1 MAIKKEGLILFKF
14 FLLFFILFFVIINWN
29 KISWIFNYKALY
41 LTFSNWLS
49 KEKTKN
55 PLISFPNPT
64 LAPSTTFSFSEKENS
79 IEIPSIEISAPIFLV
94 KSTDEKKIL
103 ENLDR
108 GVVMFE
114 DYALPSKEGAT
125 VILGHSAMHDWPKS
139 NPAWVFT
146 YLRDVK
152 EGDEIIINFEHRKYI
167 YYVTKK
173 FILKEGEDL
182 PKVEN
187 GNILFLVTCWP
198 PGRLSFKQKL
208 VVEAKLKNN

>member
-1 MAIKKEGLILFKF
+1 MEAKKEKLTLLKF
-14 FLLFFILFFVIINWN
+14 FLFFFLIFFVIINWN
-29 KISWIFNYKALY
+29 RISWLFNYKAIS
-41 LTFSNWLS
+41 LTFLNWLS
-49 KEKTKN
+49 KEKSKGAFQT
-55 PLISFPNPT
+55 PILTPSSSFP
-64 LAPSTTFSFSEKENS
+64 FSEKENS

-94 KSTDEKKIL
+94 KSADEKKIL

-146 YLRDVK
+146 YLRDIK
-152 EGDEIIINFEHRKYI
+152 EGDEIFINFEHRKYI
-167 YYVTKK
+167 YYVTEK
-173 FILKEGEDL
+173 FVLKEGEDF

-187 GNILFLVTCWP
+187 ENILFLVTCWP

-208 VVEAKLKNN
+208 VVEAKLKK

>member
-1 MAIKKEGLILFKF
+1 MLQKEKLTLLKF
-14 FLLFFILFFVIINWN
+14 FLIFFLISFVIINWN
-29 KISWIFNYKALY
+29 NVSWIFNYKAIS
-41 LTFSNWLS
+41 LTFSNLIS
-49 KEKTKN
+49 KQKYQN
-55 PLISFPNPT
+55 PLVSPTPTLIPSPSFSFP
-64 LAPSTTFSFSEKENS
+64 FSEKENS
-79 IEIPSIEISAPIFLV
+79 IEIPSIEISAPIFLA

-146 YLRDVK
+146 YLRDIK
-152 EGDEIIINFEHRKYI
+152 EGDEIFINFEHRKYP

-173 FILKEGEDL
+173 FILKEGEDF
-182 PKVEN
+182 PKVEGEN
-187 GNILFLVTCWP
+187 VLFLATCWP
-198 PGRLSFKQKL
+198 PGKYALKQRLI
-208 VVEAKLKNN
+208 VEAKLKK

>member
-1 MAIKKEGLILFKF
+1 MEAKKEKLTLLKF
-14 FLLFFILFFVIINWN
+14 FLFFFLIFFAIINWN
-29 KISWIFNYKALY
+29 RISWLFNYKAIS
-41 LTFSNWLS
+41 LTFLNWLS
-49 KEKTKN
+49 KEKSKGAVPT
-55 PLISFPNPT
+55 PFSTPILTPSSSFP
-64 LAPSTTFSFSEKENS
+64 FSEKENS

-173 FILKEGEDL
+173 FVLKEREDF

-187 GNILFLVTCWP
+187 ENILFLVTCWP

-208 VVEAKLKNN
+208 VVEAKLKK

>member
-1 MAIKKEGLILFKF
+1 MKIQKEKAVLLKF
-14 FLLFFILFFVIINWN
+14 FLLFFLIFFVIINWN
-29 KISWIFNYKALY
+29 KISWLFNYKAIS
-41 LTFSNWLS
+41 LTFSNWLL
-49 KEKTKN
+49 KEKQ
-55 PLISFPNPT
+55 PI
-64 LAPSTTFSFSEKENS
+64 PSKIPVSTPSPSFSFSEKENS
-79 IEIPSIEISAPIFLV
+79 IEIPSIEISAPIFLA

-152 EGDEIIINFEHRKYI
+152 EGDEVVINFEHKKYS
-167 YYVTKK
+167 YYVTRK
-173 FILKEGEDL
+173 FVLKENENL
-182 PKVEN
+182 PKVDSE
-187 GNILFLVTCWP
+187 NILFLVTCWP
-198 PGRLSFKQKL
+198 PGRLSFKQRL
-208 VVEAKLKNN
+208 VVEAKLKK